1 MRPNTSLQAFKAEFF
16 RALAHPVRI
25 RILEVLGTG
34 ERSVQ
39 ELQQLL
45 GLEQPVVS
53 QQGKNIVRGRKIGT
67 TMQYALVD
75 RLITKLL
82 EVARDIFDHQ
92 FADSQAMLKELQ
104 RERRR

>member
-1 MRPNTSLQAFKAEFF
+1 V
-16 RALAHPVRI
+16 RA
-25 RILEVLGTG
+25 
-34 ERSVQ
+34 
-39 ELQQLL
+39 
-45 GLEQPVVS
+45 
-53 QQGKNIVRGRKIGT
+53 RKIGT
-67 TMQYALVD
+67 TVQYALVD